1 MCASRGWLLR
11 RGVLFSC
18 IMICEFTWKS
28 LEVHMSVCL
37 GLKLQASLSQSFFGT
52 MALYDIYLSQ
62 FWRDKLWL
70 VEVKIVG
77 TCDLCKSNK
86 QQTTVYHIR

>member
-1 MCASRGWLLR
+1 
-11 RGVLFSC
+11 
-18 IMICEFTWKS
+18 
-28 LEVHMSVCL
+28 MSVYL

-77 TCDLCKSNK
+77 TRDLCKSNK